1 LTKREKN
8 HLLVLDNSTHDSVD
22 SEGIE
27 LVFLAYADDIAV
39 AVSSESR
46 NRRGMSVIRKVVE
59 LVDRWL
65 EENGFQ
71 MSTKK
76 TKILH
81 SCK

>member
-1 LTKREKN
+1 
-8 HLLVLDNSTHDSVD
+8 
-22 SEGIE
+22 
-27 LVFLAYADDIAV
+27 LAYADDLAV

-46 NRRGMSVIRKVVE
+46 NRRGMSVISKVVE

-71 MSTKK
+71 MSTTK

-81 SCK
+81 CCK